1 MVNPETRSFTAKLR
15 SMKNE
20 TFLLL
25 LTLFLAVSCSPKVA
39 PVVGEDGTD
48 WNARA
53 AEYRENPAALRD
65 FVEDCDRAQEQ
76 VSDLRQQLN
85 SYESE
90 AGDMQ
95 NQLATAEASA
105 EQAYQEIQQLREQ
118 IGILEA
124 NQVSDEVITDE
135 TSIDGVIFQVQL
147 GAYAQNRVDP
157 GMATGDALD
166 LTDQNGMQKVVVS
179 KFRTY
184 ENAAALR
191 DRLKQMGV
199 KDAFVVATNDG
210 QRIDVQEAL
219 RMTGQN

>member
-1 MVNPETRSFTAKLR
+1 
-15 SMKNE
+15 MKHLS
-20 TFLLL
+20 LLL
-25 LTLFLAVSCSPKVA
+25 PALFVLAVGCSPKVA

-53 AEYRENPAALRD
+53 AEYRENPASLRD

-76 VSDLRQQLN
+76 VADLRQQLG

-95 NQLATAEASA
+95 NQLVTAEASA

-118 IGILEA
+118 ITMLEA
-124 NQVSDEVITDE
+124 NQISDEVITDE
-135 TSIDGVIFQVQL
+135 ASIDGVIFQVQL
-147 GAYAQNRVDP
+147 GAYAQNRVDAD
-157 GMATGDALD
+157 MATGDALD

-184 ENAAALR
+184 ENAANLR

-199 KDAFVVATNDG
+199 EGAFVVATNDG
-210 QRIDVQEAL
+210 QRIEVQEAL
-219 RMTGQN
+219 RMSGQN

>member
-76 VSDLRQQLN
+76 VSDLRQQLT
-85 SYESE
+85 SYETE
-90 AGDMQ
+90 TGDMQ
-95 NQLATAEASA
+95 NQLSTAEASA
-105 EQAYQEIQQLREQ
+105 EQAYQEIQQLRQQ
-118 IGILEA
+118 ITNLEA
-124 NQVSDEVITDE
+124 NQASDEVVTDAP
-135 TSIDGVIFQVQL
+135 TVSGIIFQVQL
-147 GAYAQNRVDP
+147 GAYAENRVDAD
-157 GMATGDALD
+157 MATGDALD
-166 LTDQNGMQKVVVS
+166 LTDQDGMQKVVVS

-184 ENAAALR
+184 ENAANLR

-199 KDAFVVATNDG
+199 TDAFVVATNDG
-210 QRIDVQEAL
+210 QRIEVQEAL
-219 RMTGQN
+219 RMSGQN

>member
-1 MVNPETRSFTAKLR
+1 
-15 SMKNE
+15 MKNIS
-20 TFLLL
+20 FLLPLAAL
-25 LTLFLAVSCSPKVA
+25 LLVGCSPKVA

-76 VSDLRQQLN
+76 VADLRQQLN
-85 SYESE
+85 GYESE

-105 EQAYQEIQQLREQ
+105 EQAYQQIQQLRQE
-118 IGILEA
+118 ITVLEA
-124 NQVSDEVITDE
+124 NQMSDEVITDE
-135 TSIDGVIFQVQL
+135 ASIDGVIFQVQL

-184 ENAAALR
+184 ESAANLR

-199 KDAFVVATNDG
+199 KDAFIVATNDG
-210 QRIDVQEAL
+210 QRIEVQEAL
-219 RMTGQN
+219 RMSGQN